1 MNKKYYF
8 VLGLILAIAI
18 GTFLPRLFVGDVMG
32 SSDEETY
39 QLVNLGM
46 TSDET
51 RNQIHEI
58 LDGIVGISSI
68 QIDPLAD
75 LVTITVD
82 TETMKPEWIMK
93 SLNAH
98 GFSPEEYHKVK

>member
-1 MNKKYYF
+1 MNKRYFF

-18 GTFLPRLFVGDVMG
+18 GTFLPRLFVGDALG
-32 SSDEETY
+32 SADEVTY
-39 QLVNLGM
+39 QFVNLGM
-46 TSDET
+46 TSEET

-58 LDGIVGISSI
+58 LDGIVGVSNI
-68 QIDPLAD
+68 QVDPLTD

-82 TETMKPEWIMK
+82 QETMKPEWIIK

-98 GFSPEEYHKVK
+98 GFSPEEYHKVN